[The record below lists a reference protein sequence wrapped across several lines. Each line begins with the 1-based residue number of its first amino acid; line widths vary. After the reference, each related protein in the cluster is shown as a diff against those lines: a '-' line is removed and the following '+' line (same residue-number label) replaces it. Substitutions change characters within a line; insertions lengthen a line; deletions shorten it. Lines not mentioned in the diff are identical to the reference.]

1 MANIYKG
8 TLGLIGNTPLVEVTN
23 IEKALG
29 LEATIL
35 VKLEYFNPAG
45 SVKDRIAKAMIEDAE
60 KRGVLKEGSVIIEP
74 TSGNTGIGLAAIAAA
89 KGYRIIL
96 TMPETMSI
104 ERRNILKAYGAE
116 LVLTEGAKGMKGAIE
131 KASELAK
138 EIPNSFIPGQFVN
151 PANPAI
157 HKATTGPEI
166 WNDTDGN
173 VDIFIAPLSI
183 CRNVYGEIDFMSEQ
197 RNDYYATV
205 LATLFKA
212 DEILLSTPINHI
224 YANRNCLR
232 EQHSLTYI
240 EAEQLI
246 NSGVH
251 LLYADC
257 ITLAARSNIV
267 IRLTDTHD
275 LSTERLY
282 ISSHDTG
289 NSVKAILS
297 QDSATF
303 VRFTSLNVLPG
314 YLFMGKILEVIN
326 KYQINVISMASSN
339 VSISMMLTASRDT
352 LRIIQRELHKYA
364 EMVMD
369 ENMSVIHIIGSLHW
383 ERTQVES
390 HIMDTIKDIPV
401 SLISYGG
408 SDHCFTL
415 SVHTTDKNR
424 LISSLSRQF
433 FESQCAA

>member
-1 MANIYKG
+1 MKVCKFEKIKDEDEMKQVINCIQKEHPYVAVVPILAQLQEWLQAISISWFHEEDEASHATVNAIEAYCFQKEHPYVAVVPILAQLQEWLQAISISWFHEEDEASHATVNAIEAYCCTLANH
-8 TLGLIGNTPLVEVTN
+8 LITDSHLNQEIKNQILECIKKIHILVEDKDLL
-23 IEKALG
+23 IDKMIKAEVYG
-29 LEATIL
+29 LSSDLFTYCLRQQGLRAQTL
-35 VKLEYFNPAG
+35 DTGKLIQINLERKPDIPY
-45 SVKDRIAKAMIEDAE
+45 IQE
-60 KRGVLKEGSVIIEP
+60 
-74 TSGNTGIGLAAIAAA
+74 
-89 KGYRIIL
+89 
-96 TMPETMSI
+96 SI
-104 ERRNILKAYGAE
+104 QQYIDENR
-116 LVLTEGAKGMKGAIE
+116 
-131 KASELAK
+131 
-138 EIPNSFIPGQFVN
+138 
-151 PANPAI
+151 
-157 HKATTGPEI
+157 
-166 WNDTDGN
+166 N

-275 LSTERLY
+275 LLTERLY

-352 LRIIQRELHKYA
+352 QRIIQRELHKYA

-369 ENMSVIHIIGSLHW
+369 ENMSIIHIIGSHPANH
-383 ERTQVES
+383 S
-390 HIMDTIKDIPV
+390 K
-401 SLISYGG
+401 G
-408 SDHCFTL
+408 
-415 SVHTTDKNR
+415 TT
-424 LISSLSRQF
+424 
-433 FESQCAA
+433 

>member
-1 MANIYKG
+1 MIKAEIYG
-8 TLGLIGNTPLVEVTN
+8 LSSDLFTYCLRQQGLRAQTLDTGKLIQIN
-23 IEKALG
+23 
-29 LEATIL
+29 LERKPDIPYIQ
-35 VKLEYFNPAG
+35 E
-45 SVKDRIAKAMIEDAE
+45 
-60 KRGVLKEGSVIIEP
+60 
-74 TSGNTGIGLAAIAAA
+74 
-89 KGYRIIL
+89 
-96 TMPETMSI
+96 SI
-104 ERRNILKAYGAE
+104 QQYIDENR
-116 LVLTEGAKGMKGAIE
+116 
-131 KASELAK
+131 
-138 EIPNSFIPGQFVN
+138 
-151 PANPAI
+151 
-157 HKATTGPEI
+157 
-166 WNDTDGN
+166 N

-212 DEILLSTPINHI
+212 DEMLLSTPINHI

-275 LSTERLY
+275 LLTERLY

-297 QDSATF
+297 QDSTTF

-339 VSISMMLTASRDT
+339 VSISMMLTTSRDT
-352 LRIIQRELHKYA
+352 LRIIERELHKYA

-369 ENMSVIHIIGSLHW
+369 ENMSVIHIIGSHYLC
-383 ERTQVES
+383 TAQ
-390 HIMDTIKDIPV
+390 IKPTNQFAIQTISRKPV
-401 SLISYGG
+401 RGLIKMYIQILYSSIFRYNVV
-408 SDHCFTL
+408 SPIFNKRAASVLFPFVYSNTRAICLRSIAASSKLPVL
-415 SVHTTDKNR
+415 SSEH
-424 LISSLSRQF
+424 S
-433 FESQCAA
+433 